1 MNPALLFSV
10 SRWSPQ
16 LFRYVIVSPKSLPFC
31 FVSFFSNFLFSGV
44 FLGCTALWCLRANIH
59 LLKSVYQDCMFMAKI
74 IVTVIF
80 NQYWNRR
87 YLFSNNC
94 SLILEIKWFYCTFT
108 SSHLYKSLHHSK
120 IDAKIQPNLNTESSG
135 PCSFTLFIVP
145 AWWLWLKLVAKNF
158 ENSLYFAHNASRH
171 NFSTTCSR

>member
-1 MNPALLFSV
+1 MAHKTKQSDLGQTKMWINKLQKWLIASIYLQYYIKFFSFATLMNPALLFRV
-10 SRWSPQ
+10 SRCSPQ

-44 FLGCTALWCLRANIH
+44 FLGCTALWSLRANIH

-74 IVTVIF
+74 IITVIF

-108 SSHLYKSLHHSK
+108 SVQ
-120 IDAKIQPNLNTESSG
+120 IFA
-135 PCSFTLFIVP
+135 SF
-145 AWWLWLKLVAKNF
+145 
-158 ENSLYFAHNASRH
+158 
-171 NFSTTCSR
+171 

>member
-10 SRWSPQ
+10 SRCSPQ
-16 LFRYVIVSPKSLPFC
+16 LFRYVIVFPKSLPFC

-44 FLGCTALWCLRANIH
+44 FLGCTALWSLRAKIH

-74 IVTVIF
+74 IITVIF
-80 NQYWNRR
+80 NQYWNCR

-108 SSHLYKSLHHSK
+108 WTE
-120 IDAKIQPNLNTESSG
+120 KIQPNLNTELSG
-135 PCSFTLFIVP
+135 PRSFTSFIVP
-145 AWWLWLKLVAKNF
+145 ARWLWLKLVAKNF
-158 ENSLYFAHNASRH
+158 ESSLYFAHNASRD